1 METGDLHISVARV
14 RVTGSASVLVSVAD
28 SDACDLVACTA
39 SALLVPRLCPVHLM
53 PQPCWS
59 HVLPCW
65 SHVCAL
71 LILCLQVE
79 SGVRQVAWSEAWQQA
94 EAGLDEQLL
103 SISTELRDKEV
114 SEGAAQR

>member
-1 METGDLHISVARV
+1 MEMTETGDLHISVARV
-14 RVTGSASVLVSVAD
+14 RVTCGASVLVSVAD

-39 SALLVPRLCPVHLM
+39 SAFLTLC
-53 PQPCWS
+53 
-59 HVLPCW
+59 
-65 SHVCAL
+65 A
-71 LILCLQVE
+71 QVE

-114 SEGAAQR
+114 SEGAAERQGMECRGRKHT